1 MRNINLARRIIIS
14 LSIPLLFLSV
24 MLTGTYRTNISA
36 NGWSDTPLREHDWL
50 WQVGVIIIT
59 FLLWLIWSPKSGGEA
74 PISDAEQGGA
84 DQPAPAEESN
94 SE

>member
-1 MRNINLARRIIIS
+1 MRNINLARRIILS

-36 NGWSDTPLREHDWL
+36 DGWSNTPLREHDWL

-59 FLLWLIWSPKSGGEA
+59 ILLWLIWSPNRGDGT
-74 PISDAEQGGA
+74 PIGDAEQGGA
-84 DQPAPAEESN
+84 DEAATAEESN
-94 SE
+94 PE